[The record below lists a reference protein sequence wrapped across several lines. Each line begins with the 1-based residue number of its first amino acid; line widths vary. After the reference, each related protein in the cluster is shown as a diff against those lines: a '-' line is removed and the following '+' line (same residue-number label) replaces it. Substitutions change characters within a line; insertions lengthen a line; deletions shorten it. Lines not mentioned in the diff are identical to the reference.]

1 MTKLIQ
7 AVVLAT
13 ESCETLS
20 AINTLVAQR
29 DSVKFLAEPKSD
41 RRYAERK

>member
-7 AVVLAT
+7 AVVLAP
-13 ESCETLS
+13 ENCETLS

-29 DSVKFLAEPKSD
+29 DSVKFPAEPKSD